1 MRHSNLCL
9 ETFIQVKRKVKKT
22 FSIVCKTKMNGKPSL
37 PLIPGF
43 TVHVNKIEFILF
55 VLFWQKTILFFIFIS
70 FKKPKDNY
78 HLPQCW
84 THIDGTGILVEK
96 KHADINWIRN
106 NGKVIFIC
114 HFLYISLQCVL
125 FFYPNR
131 FCVSM
136 HISVKM

>member
-1 MRHSNLCL
+1 
-9 ETFIQVKRKVKKT
+9 
-22 FSIVCKTKMNGKPSL
+22 MNGKPSL

-55 VLFWQKTILFFIFIS
+55 VSFWQKRKNMILFFIS

-106 NGKVIFIC
+106 NGKVIFYCC
-114 HFLYISLQCVL
+114 HFLYIALQCVL
-125 FFYPNR
+125 FFLPNR
-131 FCVSM
+131 FCVLM